1 MTGPTQQRAHPIP
14 DAVPPDSPGAQEIGF
29 TIPTRYNASR
39 ILFDNLGKGRGERL
53 ALTGPLGTRSYAE
66 LCTEACRWGHGFVS
80 LGLKR
85 GDRILM
91 FLDDTPA
98 YPAAFF
104 GAVRAGFVPLLIN
117 TLTPSDLLQFYL
129 SDSGATVAVT
139 DAEFCARFDAVACKD
154 TLLRTLIVVNGAAG
168 AHAAPDTAVAE
179 QWLPAFSA
187 DLAEADTDRN
197 EMAFWMYS
205 SGSTGRPKGI
215 VHLQH
220 DMAYSEAA
228 FARNVLKLK
237 ADDICFSVPKIFF
250 AYGFGNSI
258 TFPFSAG
265 AATLLLPGQPKPAA
279 IFEAIE
285 RFRPSVFFGLP
296 TLYTS
301 LTKAEGAAAT
311 DFSSLRMALSAAEV
325 LSAEVF
331 NGWKTLTGLEI
342 VEGLG
347 STEALHIY
355 LCNRPEQKK
364 PGAAGL
370 RVPGYEIALRDKD
383 GREVGDNEE
392 GILWVRG
399 DSNTP
404 LYWNRPDK
412 TAETVRDG
420 GWIYTGD
427 RFVRDADGFY
437 FFRGRADDLIKIS
450 GQWVYPLEVELCL
463 AEHPDVRECAVV
475 AFELPD
481 RRMTLKAVV
490 VMNSRTFDE
499 SEATKMLQDFVKAKL
514 LPYKY
519 PREIKFIDE
528 LPKTG
533 TGKIDR
539 QALLRI

>member
-1 MTGPTQQRAHPIP
+1 MTPLAALEIADP
-14 DAVPPDSPGAQEIGF
+14 VPADNPGAREIGF
-29 TIPTRYNASR
+29 EIPPIYNASS
-39 ILFDNLGKGRGERL
+39 ILFDNLAKGRGNRL
-53 ALTGPLGTRSYAE
+53 ALTGPSGARSYSE
-66 LCTEACRWGHGFVS
+66 LCGDASRWGHGFTS

-85 GDRILM
+85 GDRVLM

-117 TLTPSDLLQFYL
+117 TLTPPDLLQFYL
-129 SDSGATVAVT
+129 SDSGATVAVA
-139 DAEFCARFDAVACKD
+139 DAEFGQRFDAIACKG
-154 TLLRTLIVVNGAAG
+154 TSLNTLIVVNGAAP
-168 AHAAPDTAVAE
+168 AQAVPTTLLAA
-179 QWLPAFSA
+179 QWLA
-187 DLAEADTDRN
+187 DFPQHLPQIATHRN

-205 SGSTGRPKGI
+205 SGSTGRPKGV

-220 DMAYSEAA
+220 DMAYSDCA
-228 FARNVLKLK
+228 FAKTVLKLQPE
-237 ADDICFSVPKIFF
+237 DICFSVPKIFF

-265 AATLLLPGQPKPAA
+265 ATSLLLPGQPKPQA
-279 IFEAIE
+279 IFDAIE
-285 RFRPSVFFGLP
+285 RYRPSLFFGLP
-296 TLYTS
+296 TLYTA
-301 LTKAEGAAAT
+301 LTKAESAQGR
-311 DFSSLRMALSAAEV
+311 DYSSLRMALSAAEV
-325 LSAEVF
+325 LSAEVS
-331 NGWKTLTGLEI
+331 NGWKRLTGLEI

-355 LCNRPEQKK
+355 LSNRADQKK

-370 RVPGYEIALRDKD
+370 RVPGYEIALLDRD
-383 GREVGDNEE
+383 GRDVADNEE

-412 TAETVRDG
+412 SAETIRKA

-427 RFVRDADGFY
+427 RFTRDPDGFY
-437 FFRGRADDLIKIS
+437 FFRGRADDLVKIS

-463 AEHPDVRECAVV
+463 AEHPDVRECAVF
-475 AFELPD
+475 AAELSD

-490 VMNSRTFDE
+490 VMNGRTFDE
-499 SEATKMLQDFVKAKL
+499 ETATRMLQDFVKEKL

-539 QALLRI
+539 QAVMRM